1 PENRATP
8 FSFLP
13 VQARRAVIMRAMD
26 EREVLRRRVRREQ
39 RLIEQLRMAAFRLA
53 AAQPGRTWALVSA

>member
-1 PENRATP
+1 
-8 FSFLP
+8 
-13 VQARRAVIMRAMD
+13 MRAMD

-39 RLIEQLRMAAFRLA
+39 RLIEQLRVAAFRLA